1 VGIVPPFFVSNMNET
16 DYRSLILVY
25 QQKSSDLFS
34 QTVALEAKVMVANQT
49 IEALKKKVAEQE
61 DELSK
66 LKTRKKSTQKTD
78 NLSAEEF

>member
-1 VGIVPPFFVSNMNET
+1 MNET

-25 QQKSSDLFS
+25 QQKASDLFS

-49 IEALKKKVAEQE
+49 IEALKKKNAEQE
-61 DELSK
+61 EELSK
-66 LKTRKKSTQKTD
+66 ISTRKKPTKTD

>member
-1 VGIVPPFFVSNMNET
+1 MNET

-25 QQKSSDLFS
+25 QQKASDLFS

-49 IEALKKKVAEQE
+49 IESLKKKTAEQE

-66 LKTRKKSTQKTD
+66 LKSRKKPTQKMD

>member
-1 VGIVPPFFVSNMNET
+1 MNET

-49 IEALKKKVAEQE
+49 IEALKKKTAEQE

-66 LKTRKKSTQKTD
+66 LKSRKKTTQKTD

>member
-1 VGIVPPFFVSNMNET
+1 MNET

-25 QQKSSDLFS
+25 QQKASDLFS

-49 IEALKKKVAEQE
+49 IEALKKKTAEQE
-61 DELSK
+61 DELNK

>member
-1 VGIVPPFFVSNMNET
+1 MNET

-49 IEALKKKVAEQE
+49 IEVLKKKTAEQE
-61 DELSK
+61 DELNK

>member
-1 VGIVPPFFVSNMNET
+1 MNET

-49 IEALKKKVAEQE
+49 IEALKNKNAEQE

-66 LKTRKKSTQKTD
+66 LKSRKKPTQKTD

>member
-1 VGIVPPFFVSNMNET
+1 MNET

-25 QQKSSDLFS
+25 QQKASDLFS

-49 IEALKKKVAEQE
+49 IEALKKKTAEQE

-66 LKTRKKSTQKTD
+66 LKSRKKTTQKTD

>member
-1 VGIVPPFFVSNMNET
+1 MNET

>member
-1 VGIVPPFFVSNMNET
+1 MNET

-25 QQKSSDLFS
+25 QQKASDLFS

-49 IEALKKKVAEQE
+49 IEALKKKNAEQE
-61 DELSK
+61 DELTK
-66 LKTRKKSTQKTD
+66 LRARKKPTKTD

>member
-1 VGIVPPFFVSNMNET
+1 MNET

-49 IEALKKKVAEQE
+49 IEALKKKTAEQE
-61 DELSK
+61 DELNK

>member
-1 VGIVPPFFVSNMNET
+1 MNET

-25 QQKSSDLFS
+25 QQKASDLFS

-49 IEALKKKVAEQE
+49 IESLKKKISEQE
-61 DELSK
+61 GELTK

>member
-1 VGIVPPFFVSNMNET
+1 MPMNET

-25 QQKSSDLFS
+25 QQKASDLFS

-49 IEALKKKVAEQE
+49 IEALKKKTTEQE
-61 DELSK
+61 DELNK
-66 LKTRKKSTQKTD
+66 LKSRKKPTQKTD

>member
-1 VGIVPPFFVSNMNET
+1 MNET
-16 DYRSLILVY
+16 DYRSLIIVY
-25 QQKSSDLFS
+25 QQKASDLFS

-49 IEALKKKVAEQE
+49 IEALKKKTAEQE
-61 DELSK
+61 DELNK

>member
-1 VGIVPPFFVSNMNET
+1 VGIVPPFFVSTMNET

-49 IEALKKKVAEQE
+49 IEALKKKTAEQE
-61 DELSK
+61 DELNK